1 MKVMIADDEHLVRY
15 SLRSMIE
22 ELDLGLTV
30 VAEASDSE
38 SMLAA
43 LARFQPELC
52 FVDIRMPGLGGLAA
66 IRKARKAGSSARWII
81 LTSHAEFE
89 YASEALQLGVAAYL
103 LKPAGLSQLAEV
115 LVPLLKGAER
125 QRREDSVR
133 FEHALVAALG
143 SPGSQVSVPPS
154 VSAAWLVCLQC
165 DVGAACTPQERSDFP
180 GETLAHV
187 RALAPSFLAGSLVT
201 AAWISSPGRILVA
214 AGWEAADTEAR
225 AAAAQF
231 KEAIG
236 ILVKQSAVGSRW
248 VTGFSV
254 DSLNSWVALRSALA
268 DIERVVPHRITMGTA
283 VFHTLGALQRRI
295 EGLSE
300 ALAALPEQVEA
311 FIQTRG
317 RGEIP
322 ALEAHALAL
331 RDGFIAAGPAVAAL
345 EAAARFL
352 AFCTGLEAPAG
363 AAGAR
368 GLVTWAEDLVTASRV
383 ARASPGRRFS
393 GAGGR
398 KGRPVPSAEPEER
411 DPRARHCVRVVPE
424 SQLFVDGVPPVDAKH
439 HQRASGGSSFGSVP
453 GADGPAQQPGQRS
466 RCRGRLQKYPALCP
480 VVPQKIRHLSLG
492 TLRRS

>member
-1 MKVMIADDEHLVRY
+1 VKVMIADDEHLVRY

-368 GLVTWAEDLVTASRV
+368 GLVTWAEDLVTASR
-383 ARASPGRRFS
+383 AELPELRRAADFQ
-393 GAGGR
+393 A
-398 KGRPVPSAEPEER
+398 
-411 DPRARHCVRVVPE
+411 RVVEKVDQYLRQNLRNEIRVPDIASVLCLSPNYLSTVYHRLTQSTISE
-424 SQLFVDGVPPVDAKH
+424 RLAVLRLDLSRELMAQPSSQVKEVAAAVGYKSTRHFARLYHKRFGIYP
-439 HQRASGGSSFGSVP
+439 SG
-453 GADGPAQQPGQRS
+453 R
-466 RCRGRLQKYPALCP
+466 
-480 VVPQKIRHLSLG
+480 
-492 TLRRS
+492 

>member
-368 GLVTWAEDLVTASRV
+368 GLVTWAEDLVTASR
-383 ARASPGRRFS
+383 AELPELRRAADFQ
-393 GAGGR
+393 A
-398 KGRPVPSAEPEER
+398 
-411 DPRARHCVRVVPE
+411 RVVEKVDQYLRQNLRNEIRVPDIASVLCLSPNYLSTVYHRLTQSTISE
-424 SQLFVDGVPPVDAKH
+424 RLAVLRLDLSRELMAQPSSQVKEVAAAVGYKSTRHFARLYHKRFGIYP
-439 HQRASGGSSFGSVP
+439 SG
-453 GADGPAQQPGQRS
+453 R
-466 RCRGRLQKYPALCP
+466 
-480 VVPQKIRHLSLG
+480 
-492 TLRRS
+492 